1 MSTELFN
8 FNNDLI
14 LDIQAR
20 ATARGEHTRTVFVE
34 ELVQRLI
41 EAEELQDWTPS
52 FFDGR
57 GYRRRN
63 IGLDAYSTDEL
74 ELDGTMQVVI
84 AEPRLDSSVTPIT
97 NTEVKGLATRVTSFV
112 EDALLGRL
120 AETLEPSTPAADLVR
135 FIEAQKEQIRTLRIL
150 LLTNATLGSRFKE
163 IDRNTIHGVKV
174 ELNVWDLARL
184 QQLAGTGGREA
195 VDIDLTAHVP
205 GGLPILPAGLGDTG
219 YSAYLCVVPGSLLAD
234 LYDMYGSRLLEGNIR
249 AFLSTSGNVNRGI
262 RRTLL
267 DVPDRFFAFN
277 NGITA
282 TATDAEVAQDGNGF
296 TLRRVT
302 DLQIVN
308 GGQTTASL
316 FNTRFKDKANLDGV
330 FVQMK
335 LSVLPPDVAETMIPE
350 ISRFANTQNR
360 VSDADLFANH
370 PFHRKVEELSR
381 RLWAQPRPGSQQ
393 MTHWFY
399 ERARAQ
405 FQTEQLK
412 LKPGERRELLMQNP
426 KDQVITKTD
435 LAKFL
440 NTWAKRPNIVSL
452 GAQKNF
458 VRFAEAAREEYEKHP
473 ERFNDRWFQ
482 HLVAKAIL
490 FKATERLVSAA
501 PWYTGG
507 YRANAVTYGLAR
519 FVRLVEQRHPQHVLD
534 LDRIWRTQRV
544 SDATA
549 DQIVLCAEAAMRV
562 LTNPPVAGRNV
573 TEWAKQ
579 DQCWSALLKEDI
591 CLLPGLAADLKS
603 RDEEREDEDDADKDQ
618 RETLKI
624 DAVMEVVRLARE
636 GYWRLAMSSPDTRGK
651 LTPAEYG
658 ILQKAAHTE
667 EWVPSDAQARKL
679 MRAYERLVAASVWPP
694 TVEEAA

>member
-1 MSTELFN
+1 MATELADFN
-8 FNNDLI
+8 EDLI
-14 LDIQAR
+14 YEIQAR
-20 ATARGEHTRTVFVE
+20 ATARGGHTRTVFVE

-52 FFDGR
+52 FFEGR
-57 GYRRRN
+57 GYKRRN
-63 IGLDAYSTDEL
+63 IGLDGYSTDDL
-74 ELDGTMQVVI
+74 ELDGTLHVI
-84 AEPRLDSSVTPIT
+84 IADPRLDPGIT
-97 NTEVKGLATRVTSFV
+97 SITTTDVKGLAARVTSFV

-120 AETLEPSTPAADLVR
+120 TEVLEPSTPAADLVR
-135 FIEAQKEQIRTLRIL
+135 LIEKQKDEIKTLRIL
-150 LLTNATLGSRFKE
+150 LITNATLGSKFKE
-163 IDRNTIHGVKV
+163 IDRNTIDGVKV
-174 ELNVWDLARL
+174 DLNVWDLARL
-184 QQLAGTGGREA
+184 HQLAGTGGREP
-195 VDIDLTAHVP
+195 VDIDLTVFVP
-205 GGLPILPAGLGDTG
+205 DGLPILPAGLGDTG

-234 LYDMYGSRLLEGNIR
+234 LYDTYGSRLLEGNIR
-249 AFLSTSGNVNRGI
+249 AFLSTSGGVNRGI
-262 RRTLL
+262 RRTLQTS
-267 DVPDRFFAFN
+267 PDRFFAFN

-316 FNTRFKDKANLDGV
+316 FNTRFKDKVSLDGV

-335 LSVLPPDVAETMIPE
+335 LSVLPPDVAETMIPD

-381 RLWAQPRPGSQQ
+381 RLWAPPRPGSQQ
-393 MTHWFY
+393 MTRWFY

-412 LKPGERRELLMQNP
+412 LTPAKRLEFLAQHP
-426 KDQVITKTD
+426 KDQVISKTD

-440 NTWAKRPNIVSL
+440 NTWAKRPDLVSL

-458 VRFAEAAREEYEKHP
+458 IRFADAAREEYEKHP
-473 ERFNDRWFQ
+473 ARFNERWFQ

-507 YRANAVTYGLAR
+507 YRANVVTYGLAR
-519 FVRLVEQRHPQHVLD
+519 FVRLVEQRHPQYVLD

-544 SDATA
+544 SDTTA
-549 DQIVLCAEAAMRV
+549 DQITLCAEAAMRV

-579 DQCWSALLKEDI
+579 GHCWSALLAEDI
-591 CLLPGLAADLKS
+591 HLLPGLAADLKPLA
-603 RDEEREDEDDADKDQ
+603 EERGDQGDAVNVAG
-618 RETLKI
+618 EILTI
-624 DAVMEVVRLARE
+624 DMVMEVVRLAGE
-636 GYWRLAMSSPDTRGK
+636 GYWRRAIGSPDTRGK
-651 LTPAEYG
+651 LSPAEFG
-658 ILQKAAHTE
+658 ILQKAAHSE
-667 EWVPSDAQARKL
+667 GWVPTDAQAKKL
-679 MRAYERLVAASVWPP
+679 MRAYERLVADSVWPP
-694 TVEEAA
+694 AVEEAA